1 VRRALILL
9 PLLGLL
15 VAGCT
20 YPLTVSPTGA
30 AQAIRSVVT
39 ANTRLTPL
47 GITCPTDVMA
57 TVGRQFVC
65 HFLVEGGTE
74 YRAALRIT
82 KVRAGKVVFSITT
95 SKS

>member
-9 PLLGLL
+9 PLLGVL

-20 YPLTVSPTGA
+20 YPLSVSAVGA
-30 AQAIRSVVT
+30 AQAIRNVVT
-39 ANTRLTPL
+39 ANTKLTPL

-57 TVGRQFVC
+57 TVGRQFNC
-65 HFLVEGGTE
+65 HFLVVGGQE
-74 YRAALRIT
+74 YRAAMRIT

-95 SKS
+95 SKN